1 VAVLNPFNCP
11 SCGASA
17 RVAREPDEYRI
28 RIICKK
34 CHRPFSISFH
44 PDQAELEDA
53 FMAGELEPDI
63 VMRRPGPAEDSF
75 PDAAIFSSFKRRK

>member
-1 VAVLNPFNCP
+1 MATTEHNYNCP

-17 RVAREPDEYRI
+17 KAQREPDENRI
-28 RIICKK
+28 RIVCKK
-34 CHRPFSISFH
+34 CGRPFSISFH

-63 VMRRPGPAEDSF
+63 RWTPRPVEDDF
-75 PDAAIFSSFKRRK
+75 PDAAIFKGRK